1 MKPLDGFVLSEERI
15 RRESGRGVWPNRVVT
30 DYLDRWA
37 AEKPQATALVVWEL
51 EAARAAAA
59 LEHSGV
65 RAGDVVSFQL
75 PNWWQFVVLYL
86 ATVRL
91 GAVANPLMPIFRSR
105 ELSFMLR
112 QAEPRV
118 FVSPLRFRGFD
129 HAALT
134 RDLQKD
140 LSKMHVLIAG
150 GDGSDS
156 FERALEAVQDAAAF
170 ERGAR
175 LRPNDITQLLYTSG
189 TDR

>member
-51 EAARAAAA
+51 EAERETRLSFGELAQRVARAAAA

-134 RDLQKD
+134 REIAPSLPG
-140 LSKMHVLIAG
+140 MRVL
-150 GDGSDS
+150 
-156 FERALEAVQDAAAF
+156 
-170 ERGAR
+170 
-175 LRPNDITQLLYTSG
+175 
-189 TDR
+189 